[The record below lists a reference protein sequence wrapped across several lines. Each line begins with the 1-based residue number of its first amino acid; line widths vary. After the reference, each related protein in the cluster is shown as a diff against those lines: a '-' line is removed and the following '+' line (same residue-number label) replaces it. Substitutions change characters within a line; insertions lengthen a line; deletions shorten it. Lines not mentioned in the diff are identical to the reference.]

1 MVSTADPSG
10 QLSPRSALSGA
21 DFAAAHPTKDEQIR
35 KQKAAAEDRRSGQG
49 VEDAAE
55 AGTGL
60 QGTAAAPEEAEAQPG
75 RGTGAPSY
83 VQHTPGSQH
92 MHPGEY

>member
-1 MVSTADPSG
+1 MAQWAQEDSRLCSFTSHERRTD
-10 QLSPRSALSGA
+10 
-21 DFAAAHPTKDEQIR
+21 K
-35 KQKAAAEDRRSGQG
+35 KAAAEDRRSGKG

-60 QGTAAAPEEAEAQPG
+60 PVTATAPEKAQAQQG
-75 RGTGAPSY
+75 RGKGQPSY